1 MVKNP
6 GPQFVRYFAPVVEA
20 LKELGGSGRPVE
32 VRDLVAKKLSIVDQ
46 ERSELLE
53 TGQPRFDNQV
63 HWARFYLVKGG
74 YVDSSKRGV
83 WSLTEKGRGTVAM
96 SFDQAMQIFRQV
108 QSQFPKEKSISIGV
122 TADATAPDNSLAFSD
137 ISPISETSYRTKLLD
152 LVKSLP
158 PAGFERLCQRL
169 LRESGFEQ
177 VVVTGRSGDGGID
190 GHGVLLLNPFVS
202 FKVLFQC
209 KRYSGTVTASQVRDF
224 RGAMTGRTDKGII
237 LTTGTFTADAQ
248 KEALRDGAPS
258 VELVDGNN
266 LLDMFESLELGLIPR
281 KTYDLDHEF
290 FTEFQN

>member
-83 WSLTEKGRGTVAM
+83 WSLTEKGRDTVAM

-158 PAGFERLCQRL
+158 P
-169 LRESGFEQ
+169 
-177 VVVTGRSGDGGID
+177 
-190 GHGVLLLNPFVS
+190 
-202 FKVLFQC
+202 
-209 KRYSGTVTASQVRDF
+209 
-224 RGAMTGRTDKGII
+224 
-237 LTTGTFTADAQ
+237 
-248 KEALRDGAPS
+248 
-258 VELVDGNN
+258 GNSS
-266 LLDMFESLELGLIPR
+266 DLG
-281 KTYDLDHEF
+281 
-290 FTEFQN
+290 